1 MILVKITSGDQALKW
16 LIWGNMDVLGDKGEA
31 QRFFKGWVRSGGQGG
46 SGGGGGQGWLCSSPI
61 TLGAMELEL
70 AGGSGWDSTRKEVL
84 GEAWYGRG

>member
-16 LIWGNMDVLGDKGEA
+16 LIWGNMDFLGLAEEE
-31 QRFFKGWVRSGGQGG
+31 SLQGG
-46 SGGGGGQGWLCSSPI
+46 SGWGGGQGWLCSSPI